1 MSGFRSVILCG
12 AAVFAL
18 SVGSA
23 VAQNYGSYSDVAYQS
38 PSETIEVTAPRFH
51 SEVTAPRFHSDTQ
64 KLNGPLEKVS
74 LSSSVRYD
82 DLNLR
87 SRSGARELRARIR
100 DAAGQTCAQL
110 ADAYPVREAIGTS
123 CYKTALENGLVRAN
137 EVIADARLDA
147 RYGYER

>member
-38 PSETIEVTAPRFH
+38 PSETI
-51 SEVTAPRFHSDTQ
+51 EVTAPRFHSDTQ